1 MLLATWLIVIKH
13 PMSLQQQPPSV
24 PASSETSELL
34 LVRVSDELY
43 ALPSAA
49 VREVAR
55 WRTPT
60 AVPGAPPILPGI
72 ISQRGVVTP
81 IVDLRLML
89 GLAAHAV
96 TRATRLIIM
105 HHESCDLAL
114 LVDAVLDLAALPPA
128 DLAPPPA
135 ALEASRARLLS
146 AVARYSDRPLG
157 VLSLPALIA
166 TVQENV

>member
-1 MLLATWLIVIKH
+1 MA
-13 PMSLQQQPPSV
+13 QQQPPPT
-24 PASSETSELL
+24 PAPAETGEFL

-55 WRTPT
+55 WRAPT

-89 GLAAHAV
+89 GLAAQAT

-128 DLAPPPA
+128 DLTPPPA
-135 ALEASRARLLS
+135 ALEPSRARLLT
-146 AVARYSDRPLG
+146 AVARYGDRPLAL
-157 VLSLPALIA
+157 LSLPALIA
-166 TVQENV
+166 AVQENL